1 MWLLIALMLSFG
13 ALAAPPP
20 TAPPSP
26 TASQPP
32 DPRVEARAKI
42 RTLVGDIQHIER
54 IRAKTPA
61 NALDGSCVDEKLAE
75 ARAGLQIAAA
85 ELARL
90 EDGQARGDAT
100 ENDYAAQRLRLL
112 VERSGELAHAA
123 RVCATE
129 ELSTIDTTKVEVE
142 ISPSVPAGDPTRPPG
157 EWEPPQRP
165 PQQ

>member
-1 MWLLIALMLSFG
+1 MWLLIVLMSSLCALS
-13 ALAAPPP
+13 APPP
-20 TAPPSP
+20 APSG
-26 TASQPP
+26 S
-32 DPRVEARAKI
+32 DPRVDARAQI
-42 RTLVGDIQHIER
+42 RTLVAGIQQIER

-90 EDGQARGDAT
+90 DDGLARRDAVDK
-100 ENDYAAQRLRLL
+100 EYAAHRLQLL
-112 VERSGELAHAA
+112 VERSGELTGAA

-142 ISPSVPAGDPTRPPG
+142 ISPSVPPGDPTGPPG
-157 EWEPPQRP
+157 EWQILQRP
-165 PQQ
+165 PQ

>member
-1 MWLLIALMLSFG
+1 MAG
-13 ALAAPPP
+13 
-20 TAPPSP
+20 
-26 TASQPP
+26 
-32 DPRVEARAKI
+32 
-42 RTLVGDIQHIER
+42 IQQIER

-61 NALDGSCVDEKLAE
+61 IALDGSCVDEKLAE

-90 EDGQARGDAT
+90 DDGQARGGDAT
-100 ENDYAAQRLRLL
+100 DNDYAARRLRLL
-112 VERSGELAHAA
+112 VERSAEVASAA

-142 ISPSVPAGDPTRPPG
+142 ISKSVPEGDPTRPPG
-157 EWEPPQRP
+157 EWEVLQRP

>member
-1 MWLLIALMLSFG
+1 MWLIIALMSSLC
-13 ALAAPPP
+13 AVAAPP
-20 TAPPSP
+20 TAPP
-26 TASQPP
+26 P
-32 DPRVEARAKI
+32 DPRIDARAQI
-42 RTLVGDIQHIER
+42 RKLVAGMQRIER

-61 NALDGSCVDEKLAE
+61 IALDGSCVDEKLAE

-100 ENDYAAQRLRLL
+100 ENDYAARRLALL
-112 VERSGELAHAA
+112 VERSEELARAA

-142 ISPSVPAGDPTRPPG
+142 ISPSVPSGDPTLPPG
-157 EWEPPQRP
+157 EWEVLSRPAQR
-165 PQQ
+165 

>member
-1 MWLLIALMLSFG
+1 MWLIIALMSSLC
-13 ALAAPPP
+13 AVAAPA
-20 TAPPSP
+20 TAP
-26 TASQPP
+26 PP

-42 RTLVGDIQHIER
+42 RKLVSDIQLIER

-61 NALDGSCVDEKLAE
+61 IAVDGSCVDEKLAE

-90 EDGQARGDAT
+90 DDGQARGDAADN
-100 ENDYAAQRLRLL
+100 EYAGRRLQLL
-112 VERSGELAHAA
+112 VERSGELARAA

-142 ISPSVPAGDPTRPPG
+142 IAPSVPAGDPTRPPG
-157 EWEPPQRP
+157 AWEALQRP
-165 PQQ
+165 SAR

>member
-1 MWLLIALMLSFG
+1 MWLIIALMSSLC
-13 ALAAPPP
+13 ALAAPP
-20 TAPPSP
+20 TAP
-26 TASQPP
+26 PP
-32 DPRVEARAKI
+32 DPRIDARVQIK
-42 RTLVGDIQHIER
+42 TLVAGIQQIER

-61 NALDGSCVDEKLAE
+61 IGLDGGCVDEKLAE

-90 EDGQARGDAT
+90 DEGQARGDAT
-100 ENDYAAQRLRLL
+100 ENDYAARRLRLL

-142 ISPSVPAGDPTRPPG
+142 ISPSVPPGDPTGPPG
-157 EWEPPQRP
+157 EWQILQRP
-165 PQQ
+165 PQ

>member
-1 MWLLIALMLSFG
+1 MWLIIALMSSLC
-13 ALAAPPP
+13 ALAAQPTAAPPP
-20 TAPPSP
+20 
-26 TASQPP
+26 
-32 DPRVEARAKI
+32 DPQVEARAQV
-42 RTLVGDIQHIER
+42 RTLVAGIQQIER

-61 NALDGSCVDEKLAE
+61 IALDGSCVDEKLAE

-90 EDGQARGDAT
+90 EDGQARGDAS
-100 ENDYAAQRLRLL
+100 ENGYAARRLRLL

-142 ISPSVPAGDPTRPPG
+142 ISPSVPPGDPTGPPG
-157 EWEPPQRP
+157 DWELLHRP
-165 PQQ
+165 PQ